1 MVKGVHKKIIEIN
14 HPGGDYF
21 EKAVFYLRPG
31 VSQLPPELAE
41 AAAYMMLEELEPQRK
56 RPVRKRRIAMIAGI
70 IIAAAVISVCA
81 VMLR

>member
-21 EKAVFYLRPG
+21 EKAVFYLRPN
-31 VSQLPPELAE
+31 VTQLPPELAE
-41 AAAYMMLEELEPQRK
+41 AAAYMMLEELEPRRK
-56 RPVRKRRIAMIAGI
+56 KTSGKCKIAVIAGCV
-70 IIAAAVISVCA
+70 IAAAVIAVCA

>member
-41 AAAYMMLEELEPQRK
+41 AAARMMLEEFIPQKQGMPRRRK
-56 RPVRKRRIAMIAGI
+56 IAVIAGI
-70 IIAAAVISVCA
+70 IIITALISVCA

>member
-41 AAAYMMLEELEPQRK
+41 AAARMMLEELEPQRG
-56 RPVRKRRIAMIAGI
+56 RTFRKRKIAVIAGC
-70 IIAAAVISVCA
+70 IAAAAIIAICA